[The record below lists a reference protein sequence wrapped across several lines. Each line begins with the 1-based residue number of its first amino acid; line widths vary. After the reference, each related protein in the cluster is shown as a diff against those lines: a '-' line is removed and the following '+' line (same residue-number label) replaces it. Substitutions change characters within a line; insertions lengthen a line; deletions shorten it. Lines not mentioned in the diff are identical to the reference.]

1 MLTPRTVIASR
12 EVSFGGRGSK
22 LTCILRI
29 ALSYAAEKRCG
40 LCDYEARLKQVEV
53 PDASCREPGTGKCNM
68 SVVVRWKCWL
78 GRVFVN
84 LHAASN
90 FMLRQSSCRSQR
102 LTRTH
107 AQPLFWVRSNALA
120 TKQHGKQQN
129 EFTHIGEGCSQCW
142 PAFDV
147 AAPLANAAEMVDDV
161 WFRNPNQFLAERSAD
176 PPVQLMGVAQSY
188 GEASDAHLPIQQCH
202 PNGSAAGLCR
212 LRDESG
218 LSLAVPER

>member
-1 MLTPRTVIASR
+1 
-12 EVSFGGRGSK
+12 
-22 LTCILRI
+22 
-29 ALSYAAEKRCG
+29 
-40 LCDYEARLKQVEV
+40 
-53 PDASCREPGTGKCNM
+53 
-68 SVVVRWKCWL
+68 
-78 GRVFVN
+78 
-84 LHAASN
+84 
-90 FMLRQSSCRSQR
+90 MLRQSSCRSQR

-188 GEASDAHLPIQQCH
+188 SEASDAHLPIQQCH

-218 LSLAVPER
+218 LSLAVPERWAGPCPSDQRRVGCDGRPHSAVKLLAFSRHPQTASSSLV